1 MKHSIATLAP
11 LCLLFAGLNFTA
23 PASAQQEPNA
33 NTAPPKVLEIIT
45 ESIKP
50 GQEGSPH
57 AKTEA
62 AFVTAMRN
70 AQSPEHYIG
79 LDALTGSS
87 RAVFLLGY
95 DSFAGYQKDLDDTRK
110 NVSLTNAMDQ
120 ASIADGELLNHYQT
134 SIYTFRDDLSLNP
147 GAQLGNTRYFEL
159 TLFHVRSGHSGDWD
173 TLVKMYRA
181 AMQKVPGAHWD
192 VFEKRYGDNSGNTY
206 LVAVPM
212 KSLSD
217 VDVEMNN
224 DQKLSTLMSSEDL
237 RKFMALD
244 QSTVDS
250 VVSNLFA
257 INPKMSYAA
266 TAWTKASPTFWGQ

>member
-1 MKHSIATLAP
+1 MKHSIATIAP
-11 LCLLFAGLNFTA
+11 LCLLFAGLNFTV
-23 PASAQQEPNA
+23 PASAQHVTNGH
-33 NTAPPKVLEIIT
+33 TAPPKVLEIIT
-45 ESIKP
+45 EAIKP

-62 AFVTAMRN
+62 AFVQAMRN
-70 AQSPEHYIG
+70 AQSPQHYLG

-95 DSFAGYQKDLDDTRK
+95 DSFAGIQKDLDDTKK
-110 NVSLTNAMDQ
+110 NVALSNAMDQ
-120 ASIADGELLNHYQT
+120 ASIADGALLNGYRT
-134 SIYTFRDDLSLNP
+134 SIYTFRDDLSLNS
-147 GAQLGNTRYFEL
+147 GAQLGDTRYFEL
-159 TLFHVRSGHSGDWD
+159 TVFHVRPGHAHDWD

-181 AMQKVPGAHWD
+181 AMEKVPGAHWD
-192 VFEKRYGDNSGNTY
+192 VFEKRYGDNSGNTF

-212 KSLSD
+212 KTLSE

-224 DQKLSTLMSSEDL
+224 DEKLSTLMSSEDL
-237 RKFMALD
+237 QKFMALD

-257 INPKMSYAA
+257 INPKLSYAA
-266 TAWTKASPTFWGQ
+266 DAWTKAAPQFWGQ